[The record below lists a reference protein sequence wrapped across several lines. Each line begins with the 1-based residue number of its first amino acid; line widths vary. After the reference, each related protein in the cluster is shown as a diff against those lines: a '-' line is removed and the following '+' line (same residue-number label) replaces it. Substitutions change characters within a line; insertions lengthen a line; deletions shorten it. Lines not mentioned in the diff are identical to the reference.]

1 MIPTSHKHG
10 LTNGPRFSHTN
21 ISQRRAGGGLARP
34 QYANKLPVFTGRT
47 RNGAHGIIRR
57 LRFGTRVAPET
68 KPQAHGT
75 PFASQSDVGGPR
87 AVPVKN
93 SRPVE
98 WVARQQISSGARAPP
113 QNFTNSRSQL
123 PVPSETQLMRPGA
136 LPPYSPKV
144 EARDDR
150 YLQHSSI
157 LI

>member
-1 MIPTSHKHG
+1 MAPDSPILEYQHLPTAS
-10 LTNGPRFSHTN
+10 
-21 ISQRRAGGGLARP
+21 GGGSSEAAVCQQASRVHWMD
-34 QYANKLPVFTGRT
+34 QERGT
-47 RNGAHGIIRR
+47 RHHPPTYS
-57 LRFGTRVAPET
+57 RFGTRVAPET

-150 YLQHSSI
+150 YLRHSSI